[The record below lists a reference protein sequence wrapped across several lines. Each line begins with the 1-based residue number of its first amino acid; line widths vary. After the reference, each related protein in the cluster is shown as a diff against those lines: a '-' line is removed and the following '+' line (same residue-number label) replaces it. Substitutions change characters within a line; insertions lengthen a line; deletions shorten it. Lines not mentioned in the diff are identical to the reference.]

1 MKKAKD
7 YKPPYKARWITNN
20 PEALVVGKS
29 ELLKTAWNKT
39 SHEVGEEGRAVA
51 LIENRDMVGA
61 IIPADFLY
69 EFHRKMPHLKD
80 MDPIIHVSENDFK
93 QNFEQYSNNL
103 SEGASLIIL
112 DGDDKPKFAI
122 ASREFSVDITTNEN
136 GVAAF
141 RGELAEY
148 MFNDR
153 FPDHDD
159 IEKTEDIDELRI

>member
-1 MKKAKD
+1 MKKSKD
-7 YKPPYKARWITNN
+7 YKSPYKARWITNN
-20 PEALVVGKS
+20 PEALVVEKS
-29 ELLKTAWNKT
+29 ELLKVAWNKA
-39 SHEVGEEGRAVA
+39 SHEVREEGKAVA
-51 LIENRDMVGA
+51 LIENRDMVGT

-93 QNFEQYSNNL
+93 QNFEQYSSNL

-112 DGDDKPKFAI
+112 DADDKPKFAI

-141 RGELAEY
+141 RGELAKY

-153 FPDHDD
+153 ILGSDD
-159 IEKTEDIDELRI
+159 IEKTEDIDDLRI

>member
-7 YKPPYKARWITNN
+7 YKSPYKARWITNN
-20 PEALVVGKS
+20 PEALLVTKS
-29 ELLKTAWNKT
+29 ELLKGDWNKT
-39 SHEVGEEGRAVA
+39 AHEVNEEGRAVV
-51 LIENRDMVGA
+51 LIENRDMSGT

-93 QNFEQYSNNL
+93 KNFEQYSNNL

-112 DGDDKPKFAI
+112 DADDKPKFAI

-141 RGELAEY
+141 RGELAKY

-153 FPDHDD
+153 IPDPDD
-159 IEKTEDIDELRI
+159 LRI